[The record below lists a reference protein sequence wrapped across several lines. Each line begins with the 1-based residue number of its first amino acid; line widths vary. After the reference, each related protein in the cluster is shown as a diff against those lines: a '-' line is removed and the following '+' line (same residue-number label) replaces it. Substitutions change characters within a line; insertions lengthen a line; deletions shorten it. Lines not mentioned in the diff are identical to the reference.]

1 MNPEPRLW
9 GYLEALFDAGG
20 TDLLLTVG
28 SRPRMRVGMR
38 MVELEDSPELRPDD
52 ARVMVRSV
60 LSDAEWDVL
69 IQRKEI
75 DFALGWAGRGR
86 LRGNAFHQR
95 DSLALALRLLPHD
108 IPTTAELGLP
118 AAVVDLT
125 NRPSGLVLVTG
136 PAGAG
141 KSTTLA
147 SLVGDINRRRAC
159 HILTIEDPIEYLH
172 RHQTA
177 VVNQREVGRDT
188 ESFVTGLRSALRENP
203 DVLMLGETRDAD
215 AAQIVLNMAETGH
228 LVFTTLHTND
238 TAQAIDRLVGMF
250 PPGQQSQICLQL
262 ANCLVGVVYQRM
274 LPRIQGGQT
283 AAFEIL
289 LGNQGVRSLI
299 AENKTRQIRNSIV
312 MGRNEGQQTFEDS
325 LSDLIA
331 GGVVTYEDAVA
342 RSLYPKDLE
351 RFAASAARAGS
362 LQ

>member
-9 GYLEALFDAGG
+9 GYLETLFDAGG

-38 MVELEDSPELRPDD
+38 MVELEAPELRPDD
-52 ARVMVRSV
+52 ARVIVRSI
-60 LSDAEWDVL
+60 LSDSEWDTL
-69 IQRKEI
+69 SQKKEL
-75 DFALGWAGRGR
+75 DFALSWSGRGR

-108 IPTTAELGLP
+108 IPTPEDLGLP
-118 AAVVDLT
+118 SAVVDMT
-125 NRPSGLVLVTG
+125 RGPSGLVLVTG

-147 SLVGDINRRRAC
+147 ALVGEMNRNRAC

-172 RHQTA
+172 RHQLA

-188 ESFVTGLRSALRENP
+188 ESFVTGLRAALRENP
-203 DVLMLGETRDAD
+203 DVLMVGEMRDPD
-215 AAQIVLNMAETGH
+215 SAQIVLHMAETGH
-228 LVFTTLHTND
+228 LVFSTLHTND

-250 PPGQQSQICLQL
+250 PAAQQNQICLQL
-262 ANCLVGVVYQRM
+262 ANSLVGVVYQRM
-274 LPRIQGGQT
+274 LPRIEGGQT
-283 AAFEIL
+283 AAFEVL

-299 AENKTRQIRNSIV
+299 AENKTRQLRNSIV
-312 MGRNEGQQTFEDS
+312 MGRGEGQQTFEDS
-325 LSDLIA
+325 LSALVRSGIVSYDEAL
-331 GGVVTYEDAVA
+331 A

-351 RFAASAARAGS
+351 RLGAAGPRPGS
-362 LQ
+362 F

>member
-9 GYLEALFDAGG
+9 GYLEVLFDAGG

-28 SRPRMRVGMR
+28 SKPRMRVGMR
-38 MVELEDSPELRPDD
+38 MVELEDAAVLRPDD
-52 ARVMVRSV
+52 ARVIVRSV
-60 LSDAEWDVL
+60 LTDAEWEVL
-69 IQRKEI
+69 TQRKEI

-95 DSLALALRLLPHD
+95 DSLAMALRLLPHD
-108 IPTTAELGLP
+108 IPSAQDLGLP
-118 AAVVDLT
+118 PAVVDMSH
-125 NRPSGLVLVTG
+125 RPSGLVLITG

-147 SLVGDINRRRAC
+147 SLIGDLNRTRAC

-172 RHQTA
+172 RHQLA

-188 ESFVTGLRSALRENP
+188 DSFTTGLRSALRENP
-203 DVLMLGETRDAD
+203 DVLMLGEMRDSQSAEI
-215 AAQIVLNMAETGH
+215 ALNMAETGH

-250 PPGQQSQICLQL
+250 PAVQQPQVCLQL

-274 LPRIQGGQT
+274 LPRLQGGQT
-283 AAFEIL
+283 AAFEVL
-289 LGNQGVRSLI
+289 VANQGIRALI
-299 AENKTRQIRNSIV
+299 AENKTRQLRNSIV
-312 MGRNEGQQTFEDS
+312 MGRAEGQQTFEDS
-325 LSDLIA
+325 LAVLIGA
-331 GGVVTYEDAVA
+331 GVISYEDALA

-351 RFAASAARAGS
+351 RVGANALAGGRP
-362 LQ
+362 